1 MQRKISE
8 ILSPTSLDELQE
20 LGRLSGKNMI
30 QKLGTIFL
38 KESSQ
43 KMRILEL
50 SLQKNQF
57 DIFHKTAH
65 ALKSDCIVIGAKRME
80 ILCKQILDSSRSIN
94 EFSPAPLLQQLQDSF
109 RETENAI
116 RELILTHSR

>member
-65 ALKSDCIVIGAKRME
+65 ALKSD
-80 ILCKQILDSSRSIN
+80 
-94 EFSPAPLLQQLQDSF
+94 
-109 RETENAI
+109 
-116 RELILTHSR
+116 